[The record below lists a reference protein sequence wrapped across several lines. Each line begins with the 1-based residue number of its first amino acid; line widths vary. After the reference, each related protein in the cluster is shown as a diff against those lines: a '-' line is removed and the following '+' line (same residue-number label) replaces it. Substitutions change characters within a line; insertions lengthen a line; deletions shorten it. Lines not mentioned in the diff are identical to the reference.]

1 MTFDKTNS
9 YFYNLKILLVM
20 FKLFRTLPL
29 AALAIAGVS
38 TVATAGVADSY
49 PVPASDAQGI
59 RGATMPYTRYDCNEA
74 GDATLSGGATLKT
87 SPNWDASNKATQA
100 SHQAYVDMPVGSTLT
115 WKVKTPGD
123 GVTVRYTI
131 ADKNVGGEGKANGYA
146 SKEGGLEFYVN
157 GQKAGE
163 VDLTSYY
170 MYQYFSSGSG
180 SPNQNGG
187 TAPCFCFD
195 EKHVRLN
202 RMLNP
207 GDELMVKCTG
217 GEEVGV
223 DFVELEVVPDA
234 LDPNDDAN
242 GRQVFDVTAYGAKAD
257 VPSFDNRS
265 AFEKAFNAASAAG
278 GIMYIPEGTWYMG
291 HNGQGGHGILS
302 LSGKN
307 VKVMGAG
314 IWYTNIQFT
323 GWDQFGGG
331 ISGGNPS
338 NTGGKSDM
346 DNIEW
351 CHMYINSN
359 LSDRHG
365 ENAVYKCFMD
375 IWCAGSA
382 MHDIWEQHFECGFWF
397 GDYNNANKKSQ
408 VVLFNNRIRDNYA
421 DGVNFCRG
429 TSNSAVFNCSIRNN
443 GDDGLA
449 CWDDPALGS
458 QTGNTFAYNTIDFI
472 WRAGAIAIYGGT
484 NQRAYNNYIVDT
496 FMASGMHVNSVFS
509 RGTIDDVVF
518 ENNWLVRAGTLW
530 ECWGRDYAAIDL
542 EGSDKGVV
550 FRNNHLWDCPAE
562 AIRARESSALIDGLY
577 VNGAGISGE
586 PQSYSASPHSAGLG
600 NVQPNSVTIKNMWVV
615 EGSVPKPTV
624 GADLNQYSTWPWWD
638 TDPGQGTSW
647 NWISAA
653 QADAEGWLDAPEYP
667 LAQGVEP
674 PVNVFETM
682 TDYNFVMTGLD
693 WITNQDKH
701 SMYQDDQVTFKVRID
716 YKGKEVIE
724 EGTKVA
730 LTVDVDGKNS
740 FSYTIKD
747 EWQPNSYKIVELP
760 TPWVAT
766 LGEHTFT
773 AILDPAGKMLY
784 ETNKADNSRSKDVN
798 VKEIPE
804 GEEPEIEIP
813 THSGKDM
820 GVVKVYF
827 ENLTGDQ
834 EEFKVGDKLM
844 PHAIVA
850 NYGSE
855 TITLGSGQ
863 GVLWALGGSPEY
875 NTGMLWDDATHTI
888 KPGEWIDVTPN
899 GGGNESVCGFSD
911 WTYTVKAESV
921 DLWCRMDSPS
931 NYNDNN
937 ADNNSLY
944 NTFTYPTQKPVYND
958 NPDRADNLLTGG
970 YWDYEDGEGSGDV
983 EVTGYDL
990 AVVSVSWTPGDKEI
1004 NTGDEIKSFQVRVDN
1019 KSNVALPAG
1028 KTVRVNFYV
1037 DGETKGTA
1045 TYTDGIA
1052 PQGFVVMDV
1061 PGSYVAT
1068 AGGHTVKAVVSNI
1081 SGELTYDNNSRERT
1095 FNAIGGNNFDEPAT
1109 TYLTGFSEAPVQGRS
1124 LVIRSIS
1131 WSKPGRDGEGIH
1143 PGDQV
1148 VFSAVIVNN
1157 GTEATPDIKHGL
1169 LFEYTGNGG
1178 YDPKFWCDQHKTGLQ
1193 PGETATLTCN
1203 DGTNGV
1209 HWTATEGIS
1218 TFRVMLDDQGDLGMK
1233 EKAGATIVN
1242 PLEVEIA
1249 SAPREVE
1256 QHGQPTGADNIETAV
1271 SDVIDAAEGDD
1282 VWYTIQGIRVA
1293 EPSAPGV
1300 YIHNGKKVLVK

>member
-1 MTFDKTNS
+1 
-9 YFYNLKILLVM
+9 M

-38 TVATAGVADSY
+38 TVATAGVADNY
-49 PVPASDAQGI
+49 PVPASDAQGV

-74 GDATLSGGATLKT
+74 GDAMLGGGATLKT
-87 SPNWDASNKATQA
+87 SPDWDAGNKATQA
-100 SHQAYVDMPVGSTLT
+100 SHQAYVDMPVGGTVK
-115 WKVKTPGD
+115 WKVESAGD

-131 ADKNVGGEGKANGYA
+131 KDSNVGGAGKANGYA
-146 SKEGGLEFYVN
+146 TKEGGLEFYVN

-170 MYQYFSSGSG
+170 MYQYFSFGSG
-180 SPNQNGG
+180 SPSQSGG
-187 TAPCFCFD
+187 DACNFCFD

-202 RMLNP
+202 KMLNP

-223 DFVELEVVPDA
+223 DFVELEVVPEVI
-234 LDPNDDAN
+234 DPNDGAN
-242 GRQVFDVTAYGAKAD
+242 GRKVFNVADYGAKPD

-265 AFEKAFNAASAAG
+265 AFEKAFNAASAVG

-291 HNGQGGHGILS
+291 HNGQGGHGMLS

-307 VKVMGAG
+307 VKVTGAG
-314 IWYTNIQFT
+314 MWHTNIQFT
-323 GWDQFGGG
+323 GWEKFGGG

-338 NTGGKSDM
+338 NTGGRNTM

-351 CHMYINSN
+351 CNMYINSN

-365 ENAVYKCFMD
+365 EEAVYKCFMD
-375 IWCAGSA
+375 IWCGGSVI
-382 MHDIWEQHFECGFWF
+382 HDVWEQHFECGFWL
-397 GDYNNANKKSQ
+397 GDYNSSQ
-408 VVLFNNRIRDNYA
+408 RRTSDGLIITNCRIRDNYA
-421 DGVNFCRG
+421 DGVNFCQG
-429 TSNSAVFNCSIRNN
+429 TSNAAVWNCSVRNN

-449 CWDDPALGS
+449 CWNNTDGVPDE
-458 QTGNTFAYNTIDFI
+458 QGNVFAYNTIDFI
-472 WRAGAIAIYGGT
+472 WRAGGVAIYGGK
-484 NQRAYNNYIVDT
+484 NQKVYNNYICDM
-496 FMASGMHVNSVFS
+496 FMASGVHMNTTFPGPGFATTSASEPILV
-509 RGTIDDVVF
+509 
-518 ENNWLVRAGTLW
+518 ENNYLVRAGTPA
-530 ECWGRDYAAIDL
+530 ECWGRDYAVFDI
-542 EGSDKGVV
+542 EGNCKHIV
-550 FRNNHLWDCPAE
+550 FRNNRVHESPAE
-562 AIRARESSALIDGLY
+562 IVRVMNKMEGIIFDGLY
-577 VNGAGISGE
+577 CNGAGLSKQTIN
-586 PQSYSASPHSAGLG
+586 YSASNHSVGAGNIQTNDG
-600 NVQPNSVTIKNMWVV
+600 ITWKNFQIVK
-615 EGSVPKPTV
+615 GSVPEPTV
-624 GADLNQYSTWPWWD
+624 GKDLTQYSTWPFWNFA
-638 TDPGQGTSW
+638 PTSW
-647 NWISAA
+647 SWVEEDVEWAETPPYP
-653 QADAEGWLDAPEYP
+653 DAKGI
-667 LAQGVEP
+667 EP
-674 PVNVFETM
+674 PVNVFETL
-682 TDYNFVMTGLD
+682 TDYDVVLTGID
-693 WITNQDKH
+693 WLTNQDKH
-701 SMYQDDQVTFKVRID
+701 SMYDGDQVTLRVRID
-716 YKGKEVIE
+716 NKGRNSIPE
-724 EGTKVA
+724 ENAKFNVTFTIDGT
-730 LTVDVDGKNS
+730 S
-740 FSYTIKD
+740 SYSYTVKD
-747 EWQPNSYKIVELP
+747 GLAAGSYKIIEFT
-760 TPWVAT
+760 TPWTAT
-766 LGEHTFT
+766 KGMHTFT
-773 AILDPAGKMLY
+773 ATVDPAGKMLH
-784 ETNKADNSRSKDVN
+784 ETSRDNNSRSKDVN

-834 EEFKVGDKLM
+834 EEFKVGDILK

-899 GGGNESVCGFSD
+899 GGGNQSVCGFNSD
-911 WTYTVKAESV
+911 NTYTVKAESV
-921 DLWCRMDSPS
+921 DLWCRMDSPEK
-931 NYNDNN
+931 YNDNN

-983 EVTGYDL
+983 EVTGYDVAIV
-990 AVVSVSWTPGDKEI
+990 AVNWEPGDKVI
-1004 NTGDEIKSFQVRVDN
+1004 NTGTEINNFQVRVDN

-1037 DGETKGTA
+1037 DGEIKGTA
-1045 TYTDGIA
+1045 THTDGIA
-1052 PQGFVVMDV
+1052 PQGFVVMNV

-1109 TYLTGFSEAPVQGRS
+1109 TYVTGFSEATVQGRS

-1131 WSKPGRDGEGIH
+1131 WSKPGRDGDGIR

-1178 YDPKFWCDQHKTGLQ
+1178 WDPKFWCDQHKTGLK

-1203 DGTNGV
+1203 GGTNGAN
-1209 HWTATEGIS
+1209 WSALEGTS
-1218 TFRVMLDDQGDLGMK
+1218 PFYVRLDDQNELGLK
-1233 EKAGATIVN
+1233 DKAGATVVN

-1256 QHGQPTGADNIETAV
+1256 QHGQPTGADNITTAV
-1271 SDVIDAAEGDD
+1271 SDVPDAAEGDD